1 APFAWGWGGRQF
13 AKEGYGFPY
22 LFGLTPLL
30 LSVRVCRCLDS
41 ARAFGLDVSRLRRR
55 FRSLQRALHPDY
67 FSRRPQAERDL
78 SQQHS
83 ALVNAAYQTLLRP
96 LSRGLYL
103 LELHGVKLAEGTD
116 DNTDMEF
123 LAEIMDIN
131 EKLADPENEAS
142 LQELESLI
150 AAKQEKLITDVNQA
164 FERDDL
170 QEAKKLLAKMKYFAN
185 LEDKVKSKKIPS

>member
-150 AAKQEKLITDVNQA
+150 AAKSQEELKENSY
-164 FERDDL
+164 DL

>member
-1 APFAWGWGGRQF
+1 GGRSV
-13 AKEGYGFPY
+13 
-22 LFGLTPLL
+22 GLTPLL

>member
-1 APFAWGWGGRQF
+1 EPPETACKRSGHPWGH
-13 AKEGYGFPY
+13 P
-22 LFGLTPLL
+22 LGLTPLL

-150 AAKQEKLITDVNQA
+150 AGKLYMMGDFSTVCFYFIL
-164 FERDDL
+164 DDL